1 MKKTTFLLTMLIIT
15 AMAIAQNHTT
25 FLGLPLNMNLE
36 AFSKALEGK
45 GYALQSSDQATK
57 AVFTGNFGGINDMEV
72 TVLATPKSHTVYFV
86 GLSKKSS
93 DTGFK
98 QQYTNMYE
106 AYYNDLP
113 KETTGARNF
122 NLGSVS
128 YDFEIHGYNLVP
140 GKGKEKY
147 GRVNFVYYN
156 YGEYQQII
164 VEFIDIA
171 NKDLSEKE
179 K

>member
-1 MKKTTFLLTMLIIT
+1 
-15 AMAIAQNHTT
+15 MAIAQNHTT
-25 FLGLPLNMNLE
+25 FLDLPLNMNLE

-93 DTGFK
+93 DTDFK

-106 AYYNDLP
+106 
-113 KETTGARNF
+113 ARNF

-128 YDFEIHGYNLVP
+128 YDFETHGYNLVP

-156 YGEYQQII
+156 YGDYQQII